1 MRPMKK
7 RISIEFAPV
16 DLAMART
23 GR

>member
-7 RISIEFAPV
+7 RSSIEFAPV